1 MPSPGTGGFV
11 KRRNAPRWLAPTLAL
26 LLLSCAPRPIE
37 PEPLFSVGPD
47 GRTASIAGDWH
58 RQQYGAEIAAG
69 RYVVLETGMSVSQ
82 VTAIL
87 DSRGGGYEGPR
98 PRKFAEPY
106 GGEVFTVIHK
116 SQKGDACPWATVEVF
131 LLFDRHDRLVG
142 GKQRSSGNCPDTF

>member
-37 PEPLFSVGPD
+37 PEPLFVVGPD
-47 GRTASIAGDWH
+47 GWLVSLAGAEH
-58 RQQYGAEIAAG
+58 LQKYEAEIASGGYA
-69 RYVVLETGMSVSQ
+69 VLEAGMSLSR

-87 DSRGGGYEGPR
+87 ESRGGGYEGPR
-98 PRKFAEPY
+98 PRKFAEPF
-106 GGEVFTVIHK
+106 GGEVFTVIYK
-116 SQKGDACPWATVEVF
+116 YEEGGTCRTKQETF

-142 GKQRSSGNCPDTF
+142 EEQKSWSICDHI